1 MNHKLYWFQ
10 TWDDDDNSI
19 WEAAGP
25 YGDGDGSCL
34 ANWRLVHKLVNNQP
48 VWVAEHDADL
58 EDIEEGDGQWLNLN
72 AAKSDI
78 LKLHNQI
85 IEDCQKEYASSN
97 SNL

>member
-1 MNHKLYWFQ
+1 MTHKLIWHQ

-25 YGDGDGSCL
+25 YGEDGSSI
-34 ANWRLVHKLVNNQP
+34 ADWRLVHKLVGNKP

-58 EDIEEGDGQWLNLN
+58 QGIEDGQWLNLG

-78 LKLHNQI
+78 EKVHNEI
-85 IEDCQKEYASSN
+85 LEENDGPT
-97 SNL
+97 NL